1 MAQLLGILLG
11 ALEESGRKTLA
22 IDDFKRTAE
31 ETRKLNKKEKK
42 EAKKEKKKAE
52 KAKQKSPRKRETEL
66 AV

>member
-1 MAQLLGILLG
+1 MAQSLGILLG

-22 IDDFKRTAE
+22 MIDFERMAE

-42 EAKKEKKKAE
+42 KAE
-52 KAKQKSPRKRETEL
+52 KAKRKSPRKRETEF

>member
-1 MAQLLGILLG
+1 MG

-22 IDDFKRTAE
+22 MIDFERMAE

-42 EAKKEKKKAE
+42 KAE
-52 KAKQKSPRKRETEL
+52 KAKQMSPRKRETEF